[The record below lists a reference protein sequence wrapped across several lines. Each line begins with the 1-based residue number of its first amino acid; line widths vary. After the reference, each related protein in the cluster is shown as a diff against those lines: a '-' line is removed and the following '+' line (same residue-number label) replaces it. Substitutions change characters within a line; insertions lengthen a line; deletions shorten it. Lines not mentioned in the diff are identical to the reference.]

1 MKKLLTKKFKSSLF
15 ISLCFSFLLTSCYK
29 DKGSVTMTYYKGVAI
44 YGDIETLRNTPL
56 LSSAKIVE
64 NPGKIFIGEDFILI
78 GEEHKGIHVFDNSN
92 PNSPVNVSFLDIPF
106 SKEFFET
113 TLDIVKSSLTIS
125 TILFPD
131 I

>member
-1 MKKLLTKKFKSSLF
+1 MKNLLATKFKSLLF
-15 ISLCFSFLLTSCYK
+15 IFFCFSILFTSCYK
-29 DKGSVTMTYYKGVAI
+29 DKGSVTMTYYKGAAI
-44 YGDIETLRNTPL
+44 YGDIETLRSTPL

-106 SKEFFET
+106 SKEFFVEDNVE
-113 TLDIVKSSLTIS
+113 L
-125 TILFPD
+125 
-131 I
+131 